1 MFNFTK
7 TEILGLDIGSSSV
20 KAVRLRK
27 DESGY
32 SVAAAGITEVA
43 TSEEDDNH
51 LNIVNAIRECF
62 KLVGS
67 RTIFAVCGLSG
78 PEVAVRDFEF
88 PSLSTSEIDGAVLFE
103 ASQVCPFNAADS
115 AVDYHLIPNGDDKA
129 RGILV
134 AATNSLIAGKVN
146 LAKEASLKCTLMDV
160 EGLAL
165 LNCFSGLAG
174 ESEKSAIAIL
184 NVGVSGTTV
193 AIMGGSNGR
202 PFVRDMTF
210 AGNDIIKQIA
220 ADKDMS
226 LGDVRSILSG
236 ESTTGQMELNDSL
249 GKACQRL
256 ISDVS
261 NTLRYYATQE
271 QSTRVEKIFVC
282 GGFALANGFVELLN
296 SKLGIEAVLWNPFEK
311 IPCDTGPQFKDICEK
326 RGPALAV
333 AAGLA
338 MRSV

>member
-7 TEILGLDIGSSSV
+7 TEILGLDIGSFSV

-43 TSEEDDNH
+43 VSEEDDNH
-51 LNIVNAIRECF
+51 LNTVNAICECF
-62 KLVGS
+62 ELVGG
-67 RTIFAVCGLSG
+67 RTKLAVCGLSG

-88 PSLSTSEIDGAVLFE
+88 PSLSTSEIDGAVVFE
-103 ASQVCPFNAADS
+103 ASQVCPFNAAES
-115 AVDYHLIPNGDDKA
+115 VVDYHLISNGDDKT
-129 RGILV
+129 RGVLV
-134 AATNSLIAGKVN
+134 AAMNTLVTDKVN
-146 LAKEASLKCTLMDV
+146 LAKDAALKCVLIDV

-165 LNCFSGLAG
+165 LNCFTSLAG
-174 ESEKSAIAIL
+174 NSDKSTIAIL
-184 NVGVSGTTV
+184 NVGSSRTTL
-193 AIMGGSNGR
+193 AIMGGNSR

-220 ADKDMS
+220 ADKSMS
-226 LGDVRSILSG
+226 TEDVRSILSG
-236 ESTTGQMELNDSL
+236 KSKTTQTELNDSL
-249 GKACQRL
+249 GKACNQL
-256 ISDVS
+256 IVDVS

-271 QSTRVEKIFVC
+271 QSTPVVKIFVC

-296 SKLGIEAVLWNPFEK
+296 SRFTIEAVLWNPFEK
-311 IPCDTGPQFKDICEK
+311 ISCDTEPQFGDICAK
-326 RGPALAV
+326 KGPALAV

>member
-7 TEILGLDIGSSSV
+7 TEILGLDIGSFSV

-43 TSEEDDNH
+43 VSEGDNNH
-51 LNIVNAIRECF
+51 LNTVNAIRECF
-62 KLVGS
+62 ELVGG
-67 RTIFAVCGLSG
+67 RTKLAVCGLSG

-88 PSLSTSEIDGAVLFE
+88 PSLSASEIDGAVVFE
-103 ASQVCPFNAADS
+103 ASQVCPFNAAES
-115 AVDYHLIPNGDDKA
+115 VVDYHLISNEDDKTS
-129 RGILV
+129 GVLV
-134 AATNSLIAGKVN
+134 AAMNTLVTNKAN
-146 LAKEASLKCTLMDV
+146 LAKEAALKCVLMDV

-165 LNCFSGLAG
+165 LNCFNGLA
-174 ESEKSAIAIL
+174 ENSDKSTIAIL
-184 NVGVSGTTV
+184 NVGNSRTTL
-193 AIMGGSNGR
+193 AIMGVNSR

-210 AGNDIIKQIA
+210 AGNDIIKLIA
-220 ADKDMS
+220 ADKSMS
-226 LGDVRSILSG
+226 TEDVRRILSG
-236 ESTTGQMELNDSL
+236 KSKNAQAELNDSL
-249 GKACQRL
+249 GKACKQL
-256 ISDVS
+256 IVDVS

-271 QSTRVEKIFVC
+271 QSTRIEKIFVC

-296 SKLGIEAVLWNPFEK
+296 SRLRIEAVLWNPFEN
-311 IPCDTGPQFKDICEK
+311 ISCDTEPQFGEICGEK
-326 RGPALAV
+326 GPALAV